1 MNTDDKQISEALISL
16 GWTPPASDWYFE
28 YYKMYL
34 EHYKNEVDRKA
45 EKLKN
50 QCKDIEKQHEK
61 LEKEMKFFSEKVNQ
75 CETNIDNKEEPE
87 WIVSNNGE
95 IGLKLGDRCIF
106 MDNGKCVEYSD
117 GRYENGDAVFYRPM
131 KKTEFISINDTA
143 PDSHSW
149 SKFNYLTSLLKRGE
163 L

>member
-16 GWTPPASDWYFE
+16 GWTPPAS
-28 YYKMYL
+28 
-34 EHYKNEVDRKA
+34 
-45 EKLKN
+45 EK
-50 QCKDIEKQHEK
+50 
-61 LEKEMKFFSEKVNQ
+61 
-75 CETNIDNKEEPE
+75 PE

-131 KKTEFISINDTA
+131 KKTEFISINDTE

-149 SKFNYLTSLLKRGE
+149 SKFNYLTSLLKRG
-163 L
+163 